1 MIRYYDEDENDN
13 AFDASD
19 REGDNANRLRQRGDN
34 SSTNLARV
42 RFGWNIITL
51 LKTLTHFYLF
61 QHCSHC

>member
-1 MIRYYDEDENDN
+1 MIKYYNEDDDDN
-13 AFDASD
+13 AFDASN

-61 QHCSHC
+61 QHYSHC